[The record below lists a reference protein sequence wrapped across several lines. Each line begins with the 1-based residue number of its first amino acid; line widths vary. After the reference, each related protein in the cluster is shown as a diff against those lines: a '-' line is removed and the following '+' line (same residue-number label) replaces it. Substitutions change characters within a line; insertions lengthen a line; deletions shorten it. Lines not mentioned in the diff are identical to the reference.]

1 MKERNIGIKII
12 ASLMILF
19 GLAEISTGISHS
31 FFGLTTS
38 QGNASTY
45 LGIALGATYLIG
57 GLCLLPNR
65 KSFAVIAIVLL
76 IFDIIGRIGMVIT
89 GLYPVNTLFQ
99 IIGIVIGTGI
109 AIFFAVYVGRKL
121 KTFK

>member
-1 MKERNIGIKII
+1 
-12 ASLMILF
+12 MILF